1 MGGKVFDGTGDF
13 DHNAIEELLD
23 DVNNKVLKGT
33 GIECI
38 PVGSAAT
45 PTPGKR
51 SGDLDVI
58 VDENAVISFFNS
70 KNVKEAKQALA
81 EYITQ
86 KGYNTKVI
94 GTNVHVQMPLGTES
108 HQLDIMVVGDAANTA
123 KFHTHEIPANSPYKG
138 IHKQLAMSKI
148 AKAKGLLWSA
158 WKGLFKRNEQ
168 GKAGEFLTSDLDQI
182 AKVLLGDNRS
192 AADLGSL
199 ESILATLP
207 QNVQDK
213 LMAELQQDR
222 NWGPKTENVITLA
235 DANHNRIVELI
246 NRLADSR

>member
-1 MGGKVFDGTGDF
+1 
-13 DHNAIEELLD
+13 
-23 DVNNKVLKGT
+23 
-33 GIECI
+33 
-38 PVGSAAT
+38 
-45 PTPGKR
+45 
-51 SGDLDVI
+51 
-58 VDENAVISFFNS
+58 
-70 KNVKEAKQALA
+70 
-81 EYITQ
+81 
-86 KGYNTKVI
+86 
-94 GTNVHVQMPLGTES
+94 MPLGTES

-123 KFHTHEIPANSPYKG
+123 KFHTHQIPANSPYKG

-192 AADLGSL
+192 AADLASL
-199 ESILATLP
+199 ESILATMP